1 MSSKILLAE
10 LSRTPERQLPAIPNH
25 FSGGHLA
32 GVSQVSWFPDL
43 LEVVARIHGENDT
56 VIILSFFCD
65 VLTFSEAA
73 SSCL

>member
-10 LSRTPERQLPAIPNH
+10 LSRTLERQLPAIPNH

-43 LEVVARIHGENDT
+43 LEVVARILVHGENYT
-56 VIILSFFCD
+56 VVNLSFF
-65 VLTFSEAA
+65 L
-73 SSCL
+73 